1 MSLNPFA
8 ARLFVVKEVWFAMF
22 TWFDFVIDC
31 DVNQHWV
38 LGGAFSGH
46 DENGWWFTNSHFLE
60 KISFGRKVHFPQDDL
75 FNWVVAYGSRW
86 CNFGCD
92 YCKDCLGLDV
102 VYLPA
107 VASKAPDPLSNNE
120 TSFENWTDEPKLAR
134 GLSFRIPNMT
144 WVWVPLW
151 AALCPVLPR
160 KLSPR
165 NGSKLSRTV
174 LHHYGV
180 LYAWCWGTFWWVSRA
195 VFNLESYATSRFR
208 LAQCTP
214 LVPCTSLLWPC

>member
-8 ARLFVVKEVWFAMF
+8 ARVFVVKEVWFAMF

-38 LGGAFSGH
+38 LCFSFSGH
-46 DENGWWFTNSHFLE
+46 GEHGWWFTNSHFLK

-75 FNWVVAYGSRW
+75 FIWVVAYGSRW
-86 CNFGCD
+86 CNVGCD

-120 TSFENWTDEPKLAR
+120 NSLENWTDETKLAKGCQKIMFSDSQCDM
-134 GLSFRIPNMT
+134 GL
-144 WVWVPLW
+144 
-151 AALCPVLPR
+151 
-160 KLSPR
+160 
-165 NGSKLSRTV
+165 GSTLGCTLSRFAPKTFAQERSKTV
-174 LHHYGV
+174 QNG
-180 LYAWCWGTFWWVSRA
+180 F
-195 VFNLESYATSRFR
+195 
-208 LAQCTP
+208 
-214 LVPCTSLLWPC
+214 